1 MIKKISEKDK
11 KDWLN
16 FINNNE
22 KLTNKEILEKK
33 KIPIYNEKT
42 IDLHGCSLENANKIV
57 EEFILL
63 CFSENV
69 SKIKIITGKGSR
81 SKNKEN
87 PYLSENLS
95 ILKYSVPEFIKTK
108 PNLMKVIKNINYD
121 DVENSSAGSFDIFLK
136 KLKNKF

>member
-57 EEFILL
+57 EEFIFL

-108 PNLMKVIKNINYD
+108 PNLMKMIKNINYD
-121 DVENSSAGSFDIFLK
+121 DVENSSTGSFDIFLK
-136 KLKNKF
+136 KIKE

>member
-1 MIKKISEKDK
+1 MIKKISKKDK

-22 KLTNKEILEKK
+22 KLTDKEISEKK
-33 KIPIYNEKT
+33 NISIYNEKT

-121 DVENSSAGSFDIFLK
+121 DVENPSTGSFDIFLK
-136 KLKNKF
+136 KIKE

>member
-22 KLTNKEILEKK
+22 KLTDKEILEKK
-33 KIPIYNEKT
+33 KISIYNEKT

-95 ILKYSVPEFIKTK
+95 ILKYSVPEFIENNTE
-108 PNLMKVIKNINYD
+108 LMKKIFEIKDASIED
-121 DVENSSAGSFDIFLK
+121 GGSGAFYIFLK
-136 KLKNKF
+136 KKYT

>member
-22 KLTNKEILEKK
+22 KLTDKEILEKK
-33 KIPIYNEKT
+33 KISIYNEKT

-81 SKNKEN
+81 SNNKEN
-87 PYLSENLS
+87 PYLSEKLS

-108 PNLMKVIKNINYD
+108 PNLMKVIKNINYN
-121 DVENSSAGSFDIFLK
+121 DVENSSTGSFDIFLK
-136 KLKNKF
+136 KIKE